1 MVIQV
6 SFRVEA
12 VVAPTALAVCGV
24 ATLDTSP
31 KAVRWERVV
40 HGNLARATDSPV
52 ALEDIPLIAE
62 LSEAVAARLA
72 VVARCEADTACP
84 KRRVPGMATLF

>member
-12 VVAPTALAVCGV
+12 AAAPAAPAVCVV

-40 HGNLARATDSPV
+40 HGNLAGAT
-52 ALEDIPLIAE
+52 
-62 LSEAVAARLA
+62 
-72 VVARCEADTACP
+72 
-84 KRRVPGMATLF
+84 